1 MLKIIIIINITN
13 AIWGNLGY
21 KLISIYFFMPHSW
34 LVLSR
39 SLVSHYGRLD
49 KIILRFTKSPII
61 KKKSFSAFFIR
72 FNIILIFLWVHGLI
86 LLFSSICFHLPPV
99 PVLQFPPCNYQYQQV
114 NTLQLSVSA
123 FREPPDFLS
132 WYWPHLHGT
141 LALVLP
147 LSPLSYLG
155 WGNNVKYS
163 FPFVRRTM
171 LYEAHPLQDGL
182 WGRGSVRALSQRM
195 GQKRTLLYY
204 LHPPA
209 FWKDEDSH
217 FIVF

>member
-1 MLKIIIIINITN
+1 MCSLGAWFHIMVDLTKLSYISPSPRSLKKKIIFC
-13 AIWGNLGY
+13 
-21 KLISIYFFMPHSW
+21 FFHQIQHYIDFS
-34 LVLSR
+34 LSSR
-39 SLVSHYGRLD
+39 TH
-49 KIILRFTKSPII
+49 
-61 KKKSFSAFFIR
+61 
-72 FNIILIFLWVHGLI
+72 
-86 LLFSSICFHLPPV
+86 SSILFNLFLPPTCTCPAV
-99 PVLQFPPCNYQYQQV
+99 P
-114 NTLQLSVSA
+114 TLQLSVSA

-217 FIVF
+217 FTVF